1 MESFA
6 DKGAVLN
13 IPSFG
18 AVTARSF
25 KTLLPFAWLNDRVS
39 RNRIISYDFGL
50 IRGSLHSTKNHDVCL
65 LQIVDAFFAVA
76 EKHVNSEV
84 RNFWHSLVLVSTIYC
99 SRRLAGTWRAPAD
112 RNSCV
117 SVSVSVS
124 TRVACVCL
132 RLMSEHALHLFLR
145 SFELKKT
152 FVRLGSMKTFGH
164 HQCLLVRILYEPLL
178 I

>member
-1 MESFA
+1 MEAFA

-25 KTLLPFAWLNDRVS
+25 KTLLPFAWLNDQVS
-39 RNRIISYDFGL
+39 RNRIISYDL

-99 SRRLAGTWRAPAD
+99 SHRLAGTWRAPAD

-132 RLMSEHALHLFLR
+132 RLMSERMHCTCSSNLLSSR
-145 SFELKKT
+145 
-152 FVRLGSMKTFGH
+152 RLSSD
-164 HQCLLVRILYEPLL
+164 
-178 I
+178 